1 MDKQELIKL
10 CDEFNGLN
18 EQDSVGMFGKIVKGA
33 LDNGVSKDRI
43 TEEVSCSVSTVDRWA
58 AFQTAPGTHG
68 RKAIVGRIR
77 NMLG

>member
-10 CDEFNGLN
+10 CDEFNDLS
-18 EQDSVGMFGKIVKGA
+18 EQDSVHLFGNIIRSA
-33 LDNGVSKDRI
+33 LENGVPKDQMI
-43 TEEVSCSVSTVDRWA
+43 DELSCPSSTIARWA
-58 AFQTAPGTHG
+58 ANETAPGPYG